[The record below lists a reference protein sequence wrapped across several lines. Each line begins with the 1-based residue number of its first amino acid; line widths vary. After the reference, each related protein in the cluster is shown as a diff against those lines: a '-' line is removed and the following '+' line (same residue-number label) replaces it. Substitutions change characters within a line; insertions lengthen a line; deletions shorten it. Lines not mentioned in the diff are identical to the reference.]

1 MFVTVL
7 LVCIENMPLTVN
19 ERHHQMTFSVHFP
32 RGVHSGEVCKM
43 LEKRE
48 RAEEQI

>member
-1 MFVTVL
+1 
-7 LVCIENMPLTVN
+7 MPLSVN
-19 ERHHQMTFSVHFP
+19 ERYHQMTFSVHFP
-32 RGVHSGEVCKM
+32 LGVCFGNVCKM